1 MMEDE
6 MRWVQGFCSN
16 VKKDHMVER
25 AYACAE
31 GTVVNR
37 IMGVVQSHHVGL
49 VRAGVRI
56 KIMERTE
63 LRVKWST
70 DDERCV
76 PLGQRVVVTIPAEA
90 VRLEAGIF
98 HRSKQ
103 RLNRWIGRIVLVHA
117 DKPDLLITVKVCGE
131 TLTLQSRGCV
141 VGADRLSRT
150 WDTVN
155 IVIDPEQVRLCFSSP
170 EVIGMGS
177 GQPARRVRVGGP
189 LSV

>member
-1 MMEDE
+1 MEGGVG
-6 MRWVQGFCSN
+6 WVPDFYSN
-16 VKKDHMVER
+16 VTGDHRIEQ

-31 GTVVNR
+31 DTVTNR

-56 KIMERTE
+56 KIMERID
-63 LRVKWST
+63 LRVKWSI

-76 PLGQRVVVTIPAEA
+76 VVGQDVVATIPAEA
-90 VRLEAGIF
+90 VQLEAGIF
-98 HRSKQ
+98 RRSKQ